1 MFDAIQSAM
10 ITKPMRTLWAAGG
23 SRRAA
28 RVGQIAP
35 IPVRAP
41 MPRRTSRRTSAH
53 APLPSAPALL
63 RAWATLP
70 LEGLRPWWPPTMQ
83 AYVAAVR
90 GSAPYSERNQS
101 CTMTWLSVAW
111 GILSG

>member
-1 MFDAIQSAM
+1 
-10 ITKPMRTLWAAGG
+10 
-23 SRRAA
+23 
-28 RVGQIAP
+28 
-35 IPVRAP
+35 
-41 MPRRTSRRTSAH
+41 
-53 APLPSAPALL
+53 
-63 RAWATLP
+63 
-70 LEGLRPWWPPTMQ
+70 MQ